1 MYLSPSSGQ
10 YYFFSYKN
18 GIMQVLSSDMAFN
31 EKLETLKPEKRILN
45 ENSDID
51 YYEFVISTKRKMV
64 DFIREMENK

>member
-1 MYLSPSSGQ
+1 
-10 YYFFSYKN
+10 
-18 GIMQVLSSDMAFN
+18 MAFN